1 MWYEAGMFAC
11 VADGRVQR
19 ARYSHDL
26 GGDMTKPVWHK
37 NSYGFWLAACIYIS
51 ATAGWLMMHF
61 QLLS

>member
-1 MWYEAGMFAC
+1 MKLAC
-11 VADGRVQR
+11 SCVLRMGASSASGTHTI
-19 ARYSHDL
+19 S

-51 ATAGWLMMHF
+51 ATAGWLMVHF